1 MAEKVYKT
9 MESVGI
15 SNLIMGIGIML
26 LGIGVG
32 TMVLVNGARLLR
44 RKSDLL
50 F

>member
-9 MESVGI
+9 MKSVGI
-15 SNLIMGIGIML
+15 SNLVLGIGIMIA
-26 LGIGVG
+26 GISIGV
-32 TMVLVNGARLLR
+32 MVLVNGARLLS

>member
-9 MESVGI
+9 MKSVGI
-15 SNLIMGIGIML
+15 CNLVLGIGIMAA
-26 LGIGVG
+26 GIGVG
-32 TMVLVNGARLLR
+32 VMVLINGARLLR